1 MLTTHY
7 PIEFPYTCREEED
20 ALQTPRP
27 PVKIRKLTPQE
38 VEAFKV
44 GGMYWCTSDD
54 PCDAAPVYRI
64 SEITD
69 PQQTTTLNILAHL
82 CADHA
87 RVFAQLLAC
96 ESLETGDPRAWWPD
110 LSEDLP

>member
-7 PIEFPYTCREEED
+7 PIEFPYTRREED
-20 ALQTPRP
+20 AMQTPRP

-38 VEAFKV
+38 VEALKV

-54 PCDAAPVYRI
+54 PCDAEPVYRI
-64 SEITD
+64 SEISD
-69 PQQTTTLNILAHL
+69 PRQTTTLNILAHL
-82 CADHA
+82 CPDHA
-87 RVFAQLLAC
+87 RVFARPLAC
-96 ESLETGDPRAWWPD
+96 ESPETGDPRAWWPD